1 MNIACIDCSMK
12 INLTLRV
19 TGLRDDGYHYLSSV
33 FIKILSGE
41 RVYIKENEL
50 SDHDAVEMSGLDI
63 EVQGENIALKA
74 LRIARE
80 LGANIPAL
88 YIKIFKAVR
97 PGSGLGAGSGN
108 AAAVI
113 KFLAENYK
121 LDNALCFEIAKRT
134 GADVPFLLA
143 DYDIAL
149 VTGIG
154 DVIRPLDL
162 NLKFNYGC
170 ENLSLSA
177 GQKNFS
183 IELVRPDWSVS
194 TREAYAAIDANL
206 IKFNKN
212 LDEQEA
218 QREINFICD
227 KLLNGERVGLLPND
241 FYEFY
246 LADKYS
252 GYRDIFKK
260 FESEDCIAWGL
271 SGSGSAAFG
280 IKNF

>member
-1 MNIACIDCSMK
+1 MNIDCSMK

-19 TGLRDDGYHYLSSV
+19 TGLRDDGYHDLSSV

-50 SDHDAVEMSGLDI
+50 GKNDVVEMSGLDI
-63 EVQGENIALKA
+63 EVGGENIALKA

-88 YIKIFKAVR
+88 YINIFKAVQ
-97 PGSGLGAGSGN
+97 PGSGLGSGSGN

-113 KFLAENYK
+113 KFMAENYK
-121 LDNALCFEIAKRT
+121 LDKTLCFEIAKRT

-162 NLKFNYGC
+162 NLKFN
-170 ENLSLSA
+170 NLSVRA

-183 IELVRPDWSVS
+183 VEIVRPDWSVS
-194 TREAYAAIDANL
+194 TREAYAAIDENL

-212 LDEQEA
+212 LDEREA
-218 QREINFICD
+218 LREINFICG
-227 KLLNGERVGLLPND
+227 KLLNGECVGLLPND

-260 FESEDCIAWGL
+260 FEEDGCVAWGL

>member
-1 MNIACIDCSMK
+1 MNIDCSMK

-19 TGLRDDGYHYLSSV
+19 TGLRSDGYHDLSSV

-41 RVYIKENEL
+41 KVYIKENEL

-121 LDNALCFEIAKRT
+121 LDNALCFEIARCT

-162 NLKFNYGC
+162 NLNFNYGC
-170 ENLSLSA
+170 VSA

-183 IELVRPDWSVS
+183 IELVRPDWSIG
-194 TREAYAAIDANL
+194 TREAYAAIDAN
-206 IKFNKN
+206 
-212 LDEQEA
+212 
-218 QREINFICD
+218 
-227 KLLNGERVGLLPND
+227 
-241 FYEFY
+241 
-246 LADKYS
+246 
-252 GYRDIFKK
+252 
-260 FESEDCIAWGL
+260 
-271 SGSGSAAFG
+271 
-280 IKNF
+280 

>member
-1 MNIACIDCSMK
+1 MNIDCSMK

-19 TGLRDDGYHYLSSV
+19 TGLRSDGYHDLSSV

-41 RVYIKENEL
+41 KVYIKENEL

-88 YIKIFKAVR
+88 YINIFKAVQ
-97 PGSGLGAGSGN
+97 PGSGLGSGSGN

-113 KFLAENYK
+113 KFMAENYK
-121 LDNALCFEIAKRT
+121 LDKTLCFEIAKQT

-170 ENLSLSA
+170 ENLSLIA

-183 IELVRPDWSVS
+183 VELVRPDWSVS
-194 TREAYAAIDANL
+194 TREAYNAIDENL
-206 IKFNKN
+206 IKLNKN
-212 LDEQEA
+212 LDEREA
-218 QREINFICD
+218 LREINFICD

-246 LADKYS
+246 LAEKYS

-260 FESEDCIAWGL
+260 FEEDGCVAWGL